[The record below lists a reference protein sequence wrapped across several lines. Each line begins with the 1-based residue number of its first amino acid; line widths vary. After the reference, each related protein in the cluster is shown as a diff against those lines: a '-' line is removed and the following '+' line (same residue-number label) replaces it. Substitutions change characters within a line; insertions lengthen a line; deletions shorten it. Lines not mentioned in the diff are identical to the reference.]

1 MSVLHPDI
9 RIPTWVA
16 VAVVAAAYV
25 VRAVFVRG
33 GDFRPDLPIDAIV
46 LAVLVVLLILRWAL
60 TRAGWDRRDVDG
72 PDDRPADD
80 RPPTRSDGPTP

>member
-1 MSVLHPDI
+1 MHPEV

-33 GDFRPDLPIDAIV
+33 GDFRPDLPMDLFVAAV
-46 LAVLVVLLILRWAL
+46 LAALLGLRAML
-60 TRAGWDRRDVDG
+60 RRAGWDQAETAGPGAEDPTDG
-72 PDDRPADD
+72 PPAPHDA
-80 RPPTRSDGPTP
+80 DGTD